1 VLWNEGDLIKRIARP
16 LGIAIGVIVAAIC
29 SAAADPLSVQTL
41 NAMRAREGV
50 AQLIYSSRLE
60 AAARAHV
67 LDMAPH
73 GYFAHSGLD
82 GSSVGDRV
90 RAQGYQWCYVAE
102 NLAKGQR
109 ELAQVMQGWAQS
121 PPHFRNMMN
130 RKARAFGLYQSPD
143 RIWAM
148 VLAAPC

>member
-1 VLWNEGDLIKRIARP
+1 MLRNEGGLIIRIARQ
-16 LGIAIGVIVAAIC
+16 LGMAIVMIVAAIC
-29 SAAADPLSVQTL
+29 SAAADPLSVKML

-50 AQLIYSSRLE
+50 APLAYSFSLE
-60 AAARAHV
+60 AAARAHA
-67 LDMAPH
+67 LDMARH

-82 GSSVGDRV
+82 GSGVGDRA
-90 RAQGYQWCYVAE
+90 RAQGYHWCYVAE

-130 RKARAFGLYQSPD
+130 SNARAFGLFQGPD